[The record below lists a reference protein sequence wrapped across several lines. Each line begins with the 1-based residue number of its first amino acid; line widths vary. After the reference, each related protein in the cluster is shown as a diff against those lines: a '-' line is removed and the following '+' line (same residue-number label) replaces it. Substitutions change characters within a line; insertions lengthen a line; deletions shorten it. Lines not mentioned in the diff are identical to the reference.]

1 MFSFK
6 PPWLTPLF
14 WGLLAIAILVYLL
27 RGFAFLSM
35 IPGFIAI
42 SLWIAAISLGTYLA
56 LVSLR

>member
-14 WGLLAIAILVYLL
+14 WGLLAIAVLVYLL
-27 RGFAFLSM
+27 RGFTFLSM

-42 SLWIAAISLGTYLA
+42 ALLMAAVSLGVYLA